1 MVNNDTDFVAQA
13 HNFSEDMTILYN
25 QFKFFA
31 SHVHIFL
38 KIHANFIVD
47 SLDQFTFSLI
57 FIKKCSHSL
66 LPLIDFFIFYKIN
79 FLFRLELKI
88 IFQTIK
94 TKTSK

>member
-13 HNFSEDMTILYN
+13 HNFSEDTTILYN

-57 FIKKCSHSL
+57 FIKKCSHSFTTFNW
-66 LPLIDFFIFYKIN
+66 FFYI
-79 FLFRLELKI
+79 L
-88 IFQTIK
+88 
-94 TKTSK
+94 